1 MWQIVHLVIRKFKIQ
16 LYLNFKIVKIDDTA
30 YKELINLSV
39 YESIREKLF
48 ENNMLIIV
56 FIE

>member
-30 YKELINLSV
+30 YKEIINLSV

-56 FIE
+56 LIE

>member
-30 YKELINLSV
+30 YKEIINLSV